1 MLLTGCTQ
9 TRTEIKHPTR
19 FESKQS
25 RSAPEVGDAAR
36 WMLATNFST
45 QMGRRDKLQQSSNEI
60 RTAWSFSLF
69 SVPGICTVNEGGDT
83 KSRQEKRQSMTD
95 R

>member
-19 FESKQS
+19 FESKRP
-25 RSAPEVGDAAR
+25 RSAREVGEAAR
-36 WMLATNFST
+36 WMLATNFGT
-45 QMGRRDKLQQSSNEI
+45 LMGSCDNYSELELDQVYLV
-60 RTAWSFSLF
+60 FSLF
-69 SVPGICTVNEGGDT
+69 SAPGICAVNKDGDT